1 MTDTDT
7 ATQAKFQRL
16 RMQRFLMAQLNY
28 AITYIVIFTTWLFG
42 EYHGTQIQAL
52 SHILLGLGTQAVFL
66 WLLVSGWNLKFR
78 DPSMT
83 VAQIVVATLL
93 LTYMLVHVGELR
105 GSMTTVYAIILL
117 FGVFQLSRRAF
128 AACSGFALACFGSLI
143 LLEPLL
149 MADPA
154 PVNRMLLQWF
164 LLACFLAWVSIFCS
178 YIRDLR
184 ERLQMRHNTL
194 QVHQETLKGMMGQL
208 ENLATTDSLT
218 GLLNRRSFYQEAQ
231 RRLTLLTPGKSFGL
245 AVIDLD
251 HFKQVND
258 NYGHDIGDKVL
269 QSFAQIARES
279 LRAEDLLGRF
289 GGEEFIL
296 LIHNADAKLLNQ
308 CVERIRQRFSQSR
321 FAGLPEDYR
330 CTLSAGLSLVV
341 PGDKLEARIRQA
353 DQALYAAKAAGRNCS
368 QLSQT
373 DHASDRT

>member
-16 RMQRFLMAQLNY
+16 RLQRFLMAQLNY
-28 AITYIVIFTTWLFG
+28 LITYVVIITTWLFG
-42 EYHGTQIQAL
+42 EYHGTELQAL
-52 SHILLGLGTQAVFL
+52 SHILIGFGTQAVFL
-66 WLLVSGWNLKFR
+66 WLLISNLNLKFR

-93 LTYMLVHVGELR
+93 LTYMLVYVGELR

-128 AACSGFALACFGSLI
+128 VVCSGFALACFGSLI
-143 LLEPLL
+143 ILEPMLL
-149 MADPA
+149 PEPA

-164 LLACFLAWVSIFCS
+164 LLACFLAWVSMFCS

-208 ENLATTDSLT
+208 ESLATTDGLT
-218 GLLNRRSFYQEAQ
+218 GLLNRRTFYQEAD
-231 RRLTLLTPGKSFGL
+231 RRLTLLTPGKTAGL

-258 NYGHDIGDKVL
+258 TYGHDVGDKVL
-269 QSFAQIARES
+269 KSFAQIARES
-279 LRAEDLLGRF
+279 LREDDLLARF

-296 LIHNADAKLLNQ
+296 LIHHADVDLLNQ
-308 CVERIRQRFSQSR
+308 CVERIRQRFAQTR

-330 CTLSAGLSLVV
+330 CTLSAGLSLLG
-341 PGDKLEARIRQA
+341 PGDRLDERIRQA

-368 QLSQT
+368 QI
-373 DHASDRT
+373 SDAAYA